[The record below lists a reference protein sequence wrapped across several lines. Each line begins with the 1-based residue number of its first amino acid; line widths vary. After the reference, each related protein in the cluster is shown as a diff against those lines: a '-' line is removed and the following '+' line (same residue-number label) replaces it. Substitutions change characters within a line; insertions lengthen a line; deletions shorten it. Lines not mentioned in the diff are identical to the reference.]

1 MKTKINSIIK
11 DVLNEREIETKVEIN
26 EKSKLRDDLGLD
38 SFGLALLTVH
48 IENEFEVDVFEDGIV
63 TTVGEIYEIVS
74 RSNDN
79 W

>member
-11 DVLNEREIETKVEIN
+11 DVLNEREIETNVEIS
-26 EKSKLRDDLGLD
+26 EESKLRDDLGLD

-48 IENEFEVDVFEDGIV
+48 IENEYGVDVFEDGIV

-79 W
+79 

>member
-11 DVLNEREIETKVEIN
+11 DVLSEREIETKVEIN

-79 W
+79 